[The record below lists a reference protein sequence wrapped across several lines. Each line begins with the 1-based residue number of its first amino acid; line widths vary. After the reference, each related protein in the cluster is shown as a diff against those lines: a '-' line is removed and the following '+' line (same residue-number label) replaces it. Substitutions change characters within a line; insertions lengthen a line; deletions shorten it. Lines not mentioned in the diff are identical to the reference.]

1 MNPVIKTRLFQQ
13 RRGQLRVGVM
23 SSLSHYETMDITNQT
38 EDDFQIVVDA
48 AKKLKGR
55 VKLKWVLPLN
65 NDSNPMAKRI
75 LDAAGSEQ
83 VEIVKQVPIQ
93 LFPRHYQSLGLD
105 VVAVPLLKN
114 TFNDCKSNIKLLEAA
129 AMGVLPIVSESDAYD
144 PFIDR
149 KWQFKDADGLADRI
163 IQARSLTTDAYGKV
177 IEDNYRKFYG
187 GQTDYYGIKLNGYFL
202 DNNLMM
208 AMDAFFGQ
216 DKPLAEDQIV
226 PPKVRGGQKN

>member
-1 MNPVIKTRLFQQ
+1 MKRELAGHFEIDERKFALFPNLPSYNWMGRFLNPVMKTRMFQQ

-23 SSLSHYETMDITNQT
+23 SSLSHYETMDMSNQT

-48 AKKLKGR
+48 AKNLKGR
-55 VKLKWVLPLN
+55 VKLKWVVPLN
-65 NDSNPMAKRI
+65 SESTPMAKRL

-83 VEIVKQVPIQ
+83 VEIVNQVPIT
-93 LFPRHYQSLGLD
+93 LFPRHYQALGLD

-129 AMGVLPIVSESDAYD
+129 AMGVLPITSESDAYD

-163 IQARSLTTDAYGKV
+163 I
-177 IEDNYRKFYG
+177 
-187 GQTDYYGIKLNGYFL
+187 
-202 DNNLMM
+202 
-208 AMDAFFGQ
+208 
-216 DKPLAEDQIV
+216 
-226 PPKVRGGQKN
+226 